1 MPITQQ
7 ENQNQMPNPQLQN
20 AIANGI
26 QTIIDQRKGLGDYVG
41 QGHLAKIDNCLSFFR
56 DLKGK
61 VQGYE
66 TLRLNLIAQEE
77 AKSGEYYSFFQDD
90 PTLIDRIKA
99 ASATSVLAKLD
110 ECIKECDRLHARFD
124 RDTINISV
132 IGLARQGK
140 SCLLQAISGLE
151 DRVIPT
157 SNGGDCTGTTS
168 IICNEPG
175 TRAAHAEVVFFS
187 ADEILEAVRKY
198 IEAIGLNCVVGSFDG
213 IPLLSSIVQQYD
225 TGHLSQLSA
234 EKKALFNHLRKYI
247 EHFEDYRQFVV
258 MGTIPAT
265 ENEIRQYVAQHDNQH
280 QSTYQYLAVKEV
292 RIYKEFNYAEAGR
305 IQLVDTIGLGD
316 TSLGIKQKM
325 LNTLRN
331 NSDASFWL
339 KLPAATGDHWGVDEV
354 NLYDDIADT
363 MGTELLDKWLYIVLN
378 SSDGLQ
384 NATSTQ
390 SVRND
395 IDTLHL
401 HTAGI
406 VEVDCSNRTA
416 VQEKLIIPA
425 LQYLATNLTDVDN
438 DMMRKANKLFD
449 DCYSAY
455 EKLFMLAQK
464 IWSDTPQARA
474 SLDTFSINKWR
485 DIKPVI
491 TEAFTNLYEEYQ
503 NQAGL
508 ANSKI
513 IELFSKINNEDIP
526 DYNPSLDW
534 YKGKLIGGRDGD
546 FESVYKEALHEVR
559 TKTSARFDNVYNDEL
574 LPMQEELKL
583 EVAKILFEKARW
595 GELYKLDDK
604 ASVEWLHEFT
614 QKKLKDSPLINAAVE
629 YLLSYQMNLSDLM
642 DYEVEKC
649 LGILNPEDD
658 QYVQIDL
665 EEAGK
670 TGALQSREAK
680 AKFISTTVSN
690 RITKVRKLLRDT
702 DFNITKIPNQ
712 SLYARLRKFYEKFIN
727 TKETQEELCDF
738 YIKNA
743 ATIWRDE
750 YRQRSQNEANLTVLN
765 QWVDKIELINQQRFM
780 LNIQ

>member
-41 QGHLAKIDNCLSFFR
+41 QGHLAKIDTCLSFFR
-56 DLKGK
+56 DLKEK

-175 TRAAHAEVVFFS
+175 TTTAHAEVVFFS
-187 ADEILEAVRKY
+187 ADEILEVVRKY
-198 IEAIGLNCVVGSFDG
+198 IETIGVNCVVGSFDG

-225 TGHLSQLSA
+225 TGHLPTLSA

-265 ENEIRQYVAQHDNQH
+265 ENEIRQYVAQHDDQH

-339 KLPAATGDHWGVDEV
+339 KLPAATGDHWGEDEV
-354 NLYDDIADT
+354 NLYDDIAET

-378 SSDGLQ
+378 SSDGLH

-416 VQEKLIIPA
+416 VQENLIIPA
-425 LQYLATNLTDVDN
+425 LQYLATNLTEVDN
-438 DMMRKANKLFD
+438 DMMKKANKLFD

-546 FESVYKEALHEVR
+546 VESVYKEALHEVR
-559 TKTSARFDNVYNDEL
+559 TKTSARFDNVYNEEL

-604 ASVEWLHEFT
+604 ASVAWLHEFT
-614 QKKLKDSPLINAAVE
+614 QKKLNDSPLINAAVE

-743 ATIWRDE
+743 ATIWRDD
-750 YRQRSQNEANLTVLN
+750 YRQRSQNVANLTVLN